1 MSFDGSFTCEVA
13 LSRFLSRCPEL
24 RSNAK
29 LVALLQKGRA
39 LSSFDLVAAIAD
51 PFLHPSYTIPVVGCF
66 RALCGQVVQSALAK
80 LFVVRGLMLESE
92 ENGEDIGEE
101 DMHVVDFY
109 AGRHRGLKLHELAC
123 LAFCR
128 AVDLAPFLL
137 QYVLI
142 YFQSSPPPFR
152 RLMLTGTFVQ
162 LTHEIVFATLN
173 VVRISYRL
181 LLLDPKVF
189 SKLWDWSVFLEL
201 LKQISSMMESSGPWL
216 DSLLDIRWCGI
227 QILSIVFCA
236 SDSAVVNFGMREE
249 EAFTC
254 LLRWKEFCEDT
265 AVEKAGWYLQGTE
278 MIKGTCLDDA
288 VDLCHIKPFDCSSL
302 SNSICSGSEKISQ
315 KEILC
320 EHKQLEGNFVLTTT
334 LKRSFEMVVMAV
346 IQRWP
351 VLLFGPAGCGK
362 TALINHLALKSGNRV
377 LFIHMDE
384 QMDSKS
390 LIGSYVNS
398 EHPGEFRWQPGSL
411 MQALVGGLWVVFE
424 DIDKAPNEIQSII
437 LPLLEGSSSFVT
449 VHGEMADVSE
459 SFRLFG
465 TVSTS
470 RTELN
475 HSEGRFSYS
484 ILWRKV
490 MVQAPTRDDLIDII
504 NARFLNLDQ
513 LSTQLVETFER
524 VNSFS
529 QQMRGP
535 SASAFDSFSIR
546 DLLKWCNRIT
556 GSSFNL
562 SGLGLSAYDRQN
574 IYQEAVD
581 IFVSCLHMLE
591 NRLLLK
597 REIANLLNISCAA
610 ETVLYPS
617 NKPTIQML
625 SSGLQI
631 GRTLLCCERNIFCQN
646 RTFVSIRSALYALER
661 IACSVRYNEPV
672 LLVGETG
679 TGKTTLVQYL
689 AARLGRPLTV
699 LNLSQQSD
707 VADLLGGF
715 KPADARSICMPL
727 YHEFKKLFCKTFSE
741 KDNEALLRHCEE
753 YILEK
758 KWKKLLRAFQK
769 SVHFAQKNVGKIIE
783 SGAGSKRKRPLS
795 EKLLQKWESFSL
807 HLDCVSKKIDVSS
820 GISFK
825 FVEGAFVTA
834 LRTGQ
839 WLLLDEVNLAP
850 LETLQRIISVLDGE
864 HGTLCLAER
873 GDVNYVER
881 HPQFR
886 LFACMNPATD
896 AGKRDLPF
904 SFRSRFSEYFIDDV
918 LDDED
923 LNLYVNQYMGEG
935 NATVELCNKIV
946 RFYKAAKR
954 ESEERLQDSANQKP
968 QYSLRSLSR
977 ALVYIKM
984 AEKRFGFQR
993 ALYDGFCM
1001 FFVTLLDCN
1010 SAKIMHNMILS
1021 YLLPDGMP
1029 RDVPFNDYFSI
1040 NLTYHDTPEKRSF
1053 VENYV
1058 ITRSVKEQLKN
1069 LARAFYIRRY
1079 PVLLQGPTSSG
1090 KTSLVQ
1096 YLASVTG
1103 HEFVRINNH
1112 EHTDLQ
1118 EYFGTYITDSHG
1130 KLEFQEGVLVKA
1142 VRKGYWIILDELN
1155 LAPSDVLE
1163 ALNRLLD
1170 DNRELFVPEL
1180 QETIPAHPDFMLFAT
1195 QNPPIAY
1202 GGRKILSRAFRNRFL
1217 EIHVDEIPEDEL
1229 TTILENRCSIP
1240 ASYASKM
1247 IKVMKDLQLH
1257 RQNSRAFAG
1266 KHGFITPR
1274 DLFRWANRFRAFGK
1288 SYYDLAKDGYFLLAE
1303 RLREER
1309 EKNVVREALNC
1320 HLNVKLAVDELY
1332 DVGQCEVD
1340 AVLMSSGKTK
1350 VENLGSITWT
1360 KSMLRLYFLVERCY
1374 RMREPVLLVGG
1385 TGGGKTTV
1393 CQLLSIIQMSRLH
1406 VLNCHQYT
1414 ETSDFV
1420 GGFHPIRE
1428 RPILASEFKH
1438 LTGKM
1443 KESKLF
1449 LQLTEDFNI
1458 SSDISQASSTLCHLN
1473 KIEASYKQ
1481 CSALY
1486 PDVTPI
1492 DFEIFKK
1499 MKLELIQLQQKW
1511 QTVFVWQDGP
1521 LVEAMKAGD
1530 IFLVDEIS
1538 LADDSVL
1545 ERLNSVLEPERML
1558 LLAEKGG
1565 SSPEKVIAHH
1575 NFFVVATMNPG
1586 GDYGKKELSPALR
1599 NRFTEIWVEPVSD
1612 IEELRCIA
1620 LEKLSKPN
1628 LSFLVNC
1635 ILEFWKWFSKFETR
1649 RMLTVRDLLSW
1660 ISFVNLTEESL
1671 GSEYALLHGAFLVLL
1686 DGISLGTG
1694 ISKSDSQLLRNA
1706 SLEFLIKEL
1715 KASGCGLSTTN
1726 LHEMEIYGWGDY
1738 VKHEDIMMANGTPSE
1753 HLFGI
1758 DPFFIDKGNE
1768 ECKHGGFEFLAPTTR
1783 RNVMRVLRAMQ
1794 LPKPILLE
1802 GSPGVGKTSLVV
1814 ALAQQS
1820 GHTVVRINL
1829 SEQTDMMDLLGSDLP
1844 VEGSNGMEFCWSDG
1858 ILLQALKNGSWVLL
1872 DELNLAPQ
1880 AVLEGLNAILDHR
1893 AEVYIPELGLT
1904 FKCPPSF
1911 RVFACQNPSSQGGG
1925 RKGLPKSFL
1934 NRFTKVHV
1942 DELAADDYLF
1952 ICQSRFP
1959 SISSSVLSKLIAFV
1973 GRLYED
1979 IMVHR
1984 KYGQDGAP
1992 WVFNL
1997 RDVIRSCEII
2007 QGASMNAKLDC
2018 FLNVIFLQR
2027 MRSYTDRKEVMRLY
2041 EEVFDMK
2048 PSIVQFPEVYV
2059 NPKYVVVGSVCV
2071 QRNHF
2076 QPTKAFRSQLNLLP
2090 GLLQILEAVALCVRR
2105 QWLCVLVGPA
2115 ASGKTSVIRL
2125 LAELTGNV
2133 LNELNLSSGTDVS
2146 ELLGCFEQHS
2156 SFRNFKVAISQIER
2170 FVDEYFSLRLEI
2182 NWKDFIEE
2190 RRDLFSK
2197 WFSFFSSCDVS
2208 KSSSLFS
2215 TSWMG
2220 DGICSSFLD
2229 PLVEIIEQLKHDVKR
2244 FSLPVS
2250 WTLKELDGSLKI
2262 IHALQKNWQIRSLA
2276 SFEWVPGNLVKSIE
2290 FGEWIVLDNANL
2302 CNPTVLDRINSL
2314 VEPDGSIMI
2323 NECGMVDG
2331 KPLLMK
2337 AHPNFRMFITVDP
2350 RYGEISRAMRN
2361 RGVEIFMLQPDSF
2374 TGEVTEHENIEV
2386 VNLKTYLI
2394 QSGIPSEK
2402 MVLAMCG
2409 AHMSARAVGTSLGVR
2424 ITLLEIAR
2432 WVQLFQQLIMNGNG
2446 PIWSLHLSW
2455 EHTYLA
2461 ALGEPRGR
2469 EVIMQGKASY
2479 LSDIEMYQPKLLL
2492 GCSLTLPGGWP
2503 LPHMLRNLAHYSR
2516 ESCVEQNC
2524 LYLFFLS
2531 SQYASYNMC
2540 NSVSWSSLSN
2550 FKGLSPAI
2558 LPAKMLHQ
2566 FLFPNAPLIH
2576 KCADFDFVQF
2586 KQMLFFAA
2594 NWAIEQATEND
2605 IDLYILWFKAQNMKL
2620 QHYCCFLEDFLK
2632 SFEQEMNHP
2641 IWKCIVNCRKELLS
2655 YHGINIDKQPIPL
2668 LSLKLLEF
2676 PISDPYL
2683 MNCQDRLVGAVNW
2696 VRLLRHTYH
2705 QWNTEEEIVPREDT
2719 FLCAMRHRLHPLRQ
2733 LESEVLKLIVE
2744 FNDLIHEYS
2753 YLLELHILFWENVKS
2768 HQLAHLPIIWCW
2780 LEKQVIKFQPK
2791 FPEAAGAFLI
2801 ESLKLKSVSDWKF
2814 NLVMPALWVHGGHPF
2829 VPSSS
2834 VLFYKLKQLRSL
2846 CEAIWP
2852 TRKFFKEIHTDD
2864 DARLDSIVSANA
2876 DLRHLATEGLSM
2888 STYIIAR
2895 SNHCHTQLAHQLDEI
2910 FLRLLGKFEHD
2921 KRCLEPNFSLSQN
2934 LKAPVWHSK
2943 NGCCIFSLEML
2954 CHASFFDC
2962 LSEVLP
2968 LFNRRC
2974 LNIDVK
2980 LILMLS
2986 KLTLLD
2992 ASEAHKILHNF
3003 NGPILHVLDYSLEN
3017 SSRSPTD
3024 FSPHQ
3029 TILWIFDAYTSLD
3042 SVGHRLSSLILEMW
3056 YGWNSSLW
3064 NFFSDIVKSYPL
3076 SGSKGSGTF
3085 NEFSPTRTQILS
3097 TIING
3102 VLSIKDY
3109 NLYRLKL
3116 RITSR
3121 ALWEDAPL
3129 QGGLINVLSSMADC
3143 FFKKILFVHKKHFEK
3158 DMFVKLKSIL
3168 IELRIGCAR
3177 DEVIQTLRSQILT
3190 SRHPLFSSL
3199 MTSVIDPLL
3208 KALYMRHESIES
3220 MYNLGLAWVHIGI
3233 LRFNLLNPEGPDPV
3247 IKAALKHSWILQR
3260 ISLLELEIKV
3270 RGESGLLAG
3279 KFNAPE
3285 DDRLKVLKEQLEKEE
3300 KLAQTKVVFRP
3311 EHSKYEILKSAF
3323 AYVFDLVA
3331 SCTSLL
3337 NNARCSTDIDIMI
3350 EMAKNWQVTAESF
3363 INKLSDEFAD
3373 YVDLVQPV
3381 QVAVY
3386 EMKLGLSLVIPWIM
3400 ERQHLKKTGKLEMI
3414 LAPVFLIMQ
3423 FPKVLSIKSIYDN
3436 NSVGTKVEVLSSG
3449 HDRVEFLDISLLNSL
3464 IAMSDEIRPARRLWM
3479 DVQSQARAHEE
3490 GKAQYYEFRPRSVV
3504 LDDIVEGIITS
3515 LDLSDSEVRLSTEG
3529 QELLMEREFATV
3541 NEPLKE
3547 AGNIEE
3553 DRTFI
3558 PESILRCL
3566 VRVHNSMFGSGSF
3579 LEHPNVCIV
3588 TKEDRLLL
3596 FVESYKLGTMLM
3608 EGFQSSTSSAMDDN
3622 ILPEHLLHVCLEYE
3636 SFGAK
3641 ASHPCNI
3648 YKESDPEI
3656 MFRMVKPLIAIQNKV
3671 AAMLEEWPDH
3681 PGLKKINDAT
3691 EALLKISPCTPL
3703 SKVLLGLQLLVC
3715 KVQFMQENDSRFSLK
3730 DELQPICSI
3739 LSSWQK
3745 FEVDSW
3751 PSLLDDVCEQYEI
3764 NAGKLWFPLQAVIRR
3779 NFSGDKDAENIL
3791 TIQSVEDFIWTSN
3804 VGEFKKRLH
3813 LLLALHGQ
3821 LKDGV
3826 HLNVYSS
3833 PHVEENLK
3841 ILYNAFGYYVQFLP
3855 SVLECIEVGRGS
3867 AEKEIKEHVK
3877 LFNWEHPQS
3886 RLSLENFRRTRQK
3899 VWKLVQKFNDTM
3911 QQPVMTFLNQEAKS
3925 KRAEDPAWLKQNSSV
3940 EVDKEELHFPI
3951 NLEKL
3956 RAKESFH
3963 WLADWVKKAEKTL
3976 ETIYNGKLGK
3986 LCTSCEEVS
3995 KHLKM
4000 TWDDGWA
4007 ALERIC
4013 SNAAVFSHLWKHET
4027 RNLRKRRGFNVLLK
4041 TLEICGLSRHRAIVS
4056 QGFKSAQLRS
4066 SFLQPS
4072 YNIQHLLQPEHTK
4085 FSVDAISHN
4094 TNSEHSEVRCAWKWV
4109 DANKF
4114 YFKSLE
4120 MVQNLYDVSNCF
4132 SRDLSLELVNQ
4143 VVSYVDH
4150 LVVIQQKQ
4158 RSAAYGVSDQLRG
4171 LWKQC
4176 QFLSNIGS
4184 SGHLSLSPHQ
4194 YAVTKHIYQQKDL
4207 FDSLLLLAKDID
4219 TFLVTVKKSHVDSC
4233 NRIKREADEI
4243 SALNDKFTPL
4253 FIQSKDELDRYLLGS
4268 HGTVTRTDEC
4278 IPFVVSIQM
4287 EQSIRRNFD
4296 ILSTLEEAV
4305 NAIRAPNG
4313 SSESMKESLL
4323 NRFGKLISEGK
4334 KESQSFKSEVEAN
4347 IQSTCDNNLVDK
4359 LNAEFVE
4366 AFKCTNQAIVEVLGR
4381 IDFTSQDH
4389 ANGGNITSWTELF
4402 VSFISNLHLDQI
4414 YDSLPKAV
4422 NAAKNLM
4429 NYAGFQKPELCSQI
4443 GVQLKNLHL
4452 LLEPLLEFAE
4462 GVLLEFLDVH
4472 RTIAEMTSVLVQI
4485 FIFLLSKGF
4494 GTAPDLAENVSQHGS
4509 QEISGTG
4516 MGDGEGI
4523 NDVSDQIEDEAQLH
4537 GDSSKQDATD
4547 GSDKISSNKDRG
4559 IEMDEDFAA
4568 DTFSVSEDSEN
4579 SDDGDDMED
4588 VNIESKMGETGDTG
4602 QTVDE
4607 KLWDKEKD
4615 DKPETSLE
4623 KYESGP
4629 SVEERNG
4636 SDKEL
4641 RAKQEDASAIEE
4653 SDQFGNEKSDAP
4665 SEEEN
4670 DFSSESN
4677 ADDANVDKD
4686 AVPEESFGNQH
4697 ADEEENLEGNDINEA
4712 QGSDAEG
4719 DGDSVPVES
4728 DMEMKDDDL
4737 SSPSDPMDENDAFA
4751 EETLDKIG
4759 DADNNDDK
4767 NVELEPSKEYTE
4779 TGEGDSVNKHPHDG
4793 VDLSKSLQNPS
4804 SIEYNSEQEMDWF
4817 NGNDMN
4823 NSIAPSAISKDEDP
4837 NLQFSMPNSS
4847 NGSKLAHSQPL
4858 PQISQGENQS
4868 KHLKE
4873 TNPYRSMVEA
4883 LENWKERVSVLADQQ
4898 EESSITPEDMDVEE
4912 TSVDFRY
4919 VSEGEKSTS
4928 QALGPATAEQ
4938 IKNAVDGDKNHET
4951 EVRTSKEDDNRM
4963 ENAKE
4968 HPETHAFRT
4977 LNSICSDLLK
4987 EESPEPAPSNNEHI
5001 QDSQKS
5007 SLDNFLSNVVSFR
5020 SINMDE
5026 KLLPFDN
5033 SIDSSNA
5040 SMSMDNEEISEETN
5054 QKAITDWRR
5063 FERATSRLSQEL
5075 VEQLRLVMEPTLASR
5090 LQGDYKTG
5098 KRINMKKVIPYIA
5111 SHFRRDK
5118 IWLRRT
5124 KPNKR
5129 DYQVVVAID
5138 DSRSMSESNCG
5149 DAAIEALVT
5158 VCRAMSLLEVGQF
5171 AVASFGRKGNIKLL
5185 HDFDQTFSGEAGAKI
5200 ISSLSFNQDNTIADE
5215 PVVDLLKYLNGML
5228 DAAVAKA
5235 RTPCGQNPLQ
5245 QLILIIADGRFHEK
5259 ENLRRCIRNVLNRKR
5274 MIAFILLDSPR
5285 ESIMDLM
5292 EASFEGQTLTF
5303 NKYLNAFPF
5312 PYYIVLNNIEAL
5324 PRTLAD
5330 LLRQWFELMQSMSD

>member
-201 LKQISSMMESSGPWL
+201 LKQISSIMESSGPWL

-302 SNSICSGSEKISQ
+302 SNSICGGSEKISQ
-315 KEILC
+315 KKILC

-390 LIGSYVNS
+390 LIGSYVSS

-504 NARFLNLDQ
+504 NARFLKLDQ

-529 QQMRGP
+529 QQMRGL
-535 SASAFDSFSIR
+535 SASAFDRFSIR

-631 GRTLLCCERNIFCQN
+631 GRTLLCCKRNIFCQN

-783 SGAGSKRKRPLS
+783 SGTGSKRKRPLS

-968 QYSLRSLSR
+968 QYSLR
-977 ALVYIKM
+977 
-984 AEKRFGFQR
+984 
-993 ALYDGFCM
+993 
-1001 FFVTLLDCN
+1001 
-1010 SAKIMHNMILS
+1010 
-1021 YLLPDGMP
+1021 
-1029 RDVPFNDYFSI
+1029 
-1040 NLTYHDTPEKRSF
+1040 
-1053 VENYV
+1053 
-1058 ITRSVKEQLKN
+1058 
-1069 LARAFYIRRY
+1069 Y

-1130 KLEFQEGVLVKA
+1130 KLQFQEGVLVKA

-1385 TGGGKTTV
+1385 VPSYTRTTNFSFGIQTPYRKDEGIKT
-1393 CQLLSIIQMSRLH
+1393 
-1406 VLNCHQYT
+1406 
-1414 ETSDFV
+1414 F
-1420 GGFHPIRE
+1420 P
-1428 RPILASEFKH
+1428 A
-1438 LTGKM
+1438 
-1443 KESKLF
+1443 
-1449 LQLTEDFNI
+1449 NI

-1738 VKHEDIMMANGTPSE
+1738 VKHEDIIMANGTPSE

-1973 GRLYED
+1973 GRLDED
-1979 IMVHR
+1979 IMVRR

-2090 GLLQILEAVALCVRR
+2090 GLLQILKLSLFVSWR

-2146 ELLGCFEQHS
+2146 ELLGCFEQYS

-2262 IHALQKNWQIRSLA
+2262 IHALQKNWQIRSSA

-2337 AHPNFRMFITVDP
+2337 SHPNFRMFITVDP

-2374 TGEVTEHENIEV
+2374 AGEVTEHENIEV

-2432 WVQLFQQLIMNGNG
+2432 WVQLFQQLIMNGND

-2469 EVIMQGKASY
+2469 
-2479 LSDIEMYQPKLLL
+2479 
-2492 GCSLTLPGGWP
+2492 
-2503 LPHMLRNLAHYSR
+2503 
-2516 ESCVEQNC
+2516 
-2524 LYLFFLS
+2524 
-2531 SQYASYNMC
+2531 
-2540 NSVSWSSLSN
+2540 
-2550 FKGLSPAI
+2550 
-2558 LPAKMLHQ
+2558 
-2566 FLFPNAPLIH
+2566 
-2576 KCADFDFVQF
+2576 
-2586 KQMLFFAA
+2586 
-2594 NWAIEQATEND
+2594 
-2605 IDLYILWFKAQNMKL
+2605 
-2620 QHYCCFLEDFLK
+2620 
-2632 SFEQEMNHP
+2632 
-2641 IWKCIVNCRKELLS
+2641 
-2655 YHGINIDKQPIPL
+2655 
-2668 LSLKLLEF
+2668 
-2676 PISDPYL
+2676 
-2683 MNCQDRLVGAVNW
+2683 
-2696 VRLLRHTYH
+2696 
-2705 QWNTEEEIVPREDT
+2705 
-2719 FLCAMRHRLHPLRQ
+2719 
-2733 LESEVLKLIVE
+2733 
-2744 FNDLIHEYS
+2744 
-2753 YLLELHILFWENVKS
+2753 
-2768 HQLAHLPIIWCW
+2768 
-2780 LEKQVIKFQPK
+2780 
-2791 FPEAAGAFLI
+2791 
-2801 ESLKLKSVSDWKF
+2801 
-2814 NLVMPALWVHGGHPF
+2814 
-2829 VPSSS
+2829 
-2834 VLFYKLKQLRSL
+2834 
-2846 CEAIWP
+2846 
-2852 TRKFFKEIHTDD
+2852 DD

-2895 SNHCHTQLAHQLDEI
+2895 SNHCHTQLVHQLDEI
-2910 FLRLLGKFEHD
+2910 FLRLLRKFEHD

-2974 LNIDVK
+2974 LNVDVK

-3029 TILWIFDAYTSLD
+3029 TILWIFDAYNSLD

-3064 NFFSDIVKSYPL
+3064 NFFSDIV
-3076 SGSKGSGTF
+3076 
-3085 NEFSPTRTQILS
+3085 
-3097 TIING
+3097 
-3102 VLSIKDY
+3102 
-3109 NLYRLKL
+3109 
-3116 RITSR
+3116 
-3121 ALWEDAPL
+3121 
-3129 QGGLINVLSSMADC
+3129 
-3143 FFKKILFVHKKHFEK
+3143 
-3158 DMFVKLKSIL
+3158 
-3168 IELRIGCAR
+3168 
-3177 DEVIQTLRSQILT
+3177 
-3190 SRHPLFSSL
+3190 
-3199 MTSVIDPLL
+3199 
-3208 KALYMRHESIES
+3208 
-3220 MYNLGLAWVHIGI
+3220 
-3233 LRFNLLNPEGPDPV
+3233 
-3247 IKAALKHSWILQR
+3247 
-3260 ISLLELEIKV
+3260 KV

-3311 EHSKYEILKSAF
+3311 EHSKYEMLKSAF

-3350 EMAKNWQVTAESF
+3350 EMAKTGRSNKVTAESF
-3363 INKLSDEFAD
+3363 INKLSDEFVD

-3386 EMKLGLSLVIPWIM
+3386 EMKLGLSLVISWII

-3436 NSVGTKVEVLSSG
+3436 NSVGTKIEVLSSG
-3449 HDRVEFLDISLLNSL
+3449 HERVEFLDISLLNSL
-3464 IAMSDEIRPARRLWM
+3464 IAMSDEIRPAQISHVQLQITLCYIVFIHLAYNIFNSLVMEKASFLLLNEVFGHFSRLWM

-3515 LDLSDSEVRLSTEG
+3515 LDLSDSEVHLSTEG

-3608 EGFQSSTSSAMDDN
+3608 EGLQRSTSSAMDDN

-3703 SKVLLGLQLLVC
+3703 SKALLGLQLLVC
-3715 KVQFMQENDSRFSLK
+3715 KVQFIQENDSRFSLK

-3791 TIQSVEDFIWTSN
+3791 TIQ
-3804 VGEFKKRLH
+3804 
-3813 LLLALHGQ
+3813 
-3821 LKDGV
+3821 
-3826 HLNVYSS
+3826 
-3833 PHVEENLK
+3833 
-3841 ILYNAFGYYVQFLP
+3841 
-3855 SVLECIEVGRGS
+3855 
-3867 AEKEIKEHVK
+3867 
-3877 LFNWEHPQS
+3877 
-3886 RLSLENFRRTRQK
+3886 
-3899 VWKLVQKFNDTM
+3899 
-3911 QQPVMTFLNQEAKS
+3911 
-3925 KRAEDPAWLKQNSSV
+3925 
-3940 EVDKEELHFPI
+3940 
-3951 NLEKL
+3951 
-3956 RAKESFH
+3956 
-3963 WLADWVKKAEKTL
+3963 
-3976 ETIYNGKLGK
+3976 
-3986 LCTSCEEVS
+3986 
-3995 KHLKM
+3995 
-4000 TWDDGWA
+4000 
-4007 ALERIC
+4007 
-4013 SNAAVFSHLWKHET
+4013 
-4027 RNLRKRRGFNVLLK
+4027 
-4041 TLEICGLSRHRAIVS
+4041 
-4056 QGFKSAQLRS
+4056 
-4066 SFLQPS
+4066 
-4072 YNIQHLLQPEHTK
+4072 
-4085 FSVDAISHN
+4085 
-4094 TNSEHSEVRCAWKWV
+4094 
-4109 DANKF
+4109 
-4114 YFKSLE
+4114 
-4120 MVQNLYDVSNCF
+4120 
-4132 SRDLSLELVNQ
+4132 
-4143 VVSYVDH
+4143 
-4150 LVVIQQKQ
+4150 
-4158 RSAAYGVSDQLRG
+4158 
-4171 LWKQC
+4171 
-4176 QFLSNIGS
+4176 
-4184 SGHLSLSPHQ
+4184 
-4194 YAVTKHIYQQKDL
+4194 
-4207 FDSLLLLAKDID
+4207 
-4219 TFLVTVKKSHVDSC
+4219 
-4233 NRIKREADEI
+4233 
-4243 SALNDKFTPL
+4243 
-4253 FIQSKDELDRYLLGS
+4253 
-4268 HGTVTRTDEC
+4268 
-4278 IPFVVSIQM
+4278 
-4287 EQSIRRNFD
+4287 
-4296 ILSTLEEAV
+4296 
-4305 NAIRAPNG
+4305 
-4313 SSESMKESLL
+4313 
-4323 NRFGKLISEGK
+4323 
-4334 KESQSFKSEVEAN
+4334 
-4347 IQSTCDNNLVDK
+4347 
-4359 LNAEFVE
+4359 
-4366 AFKCTNQAIVEVLGR
+4366 
-4381 IDFTSQDH
+4381 
-4389 ANGGNITSWTELF
+4389 
-4402 VSFISNLHLDQI
+4402 
-4414 YDSLPKAV
+4414 
-4422 NAAKNLM
+4422 
-4429 NYAGFQKPELCSQI
+4429 
-4443 GVQLKNLHL
+4443 
-4452 LLEPLLEFAE
+4452 
-4462 GVLLEFLDVH
+4462 
-4472 RTIAEMTSVLVQI
+4472 
-4485 FIFLLSKGF
+4485 
-4494 GTAPDLAENVSQHGS
+4494 
-4509 QEISGTG
+4509 
-4516 MGDGEGI
+4516 
-4523 NDVSDQIEDEAQLH
+4523 
-4537 GDSSKQDATD
+4537 
-4547 GSDKISSNKDRG
+4547 
-4559 IEMDEDFAA
+4559 
-4568 DTFSVSEDSEN
+4568 
-4579 SDDGDDMED
+4579 
-4588 VNIESKMGETGDTG
+4588 
-4602 QTVDE
+4602 
-4607 KLWDKEKD
+4607 
-4615 DKPETSLE
+4615 
-4623 KYESGP
+4623 
-4629 SVEERNG
+4629 
-4636 SDKEL
+4636 
-4641 RAKQEDASAIEE
+4641 
-4653 SDQFGNEKSDAP
+4653 
-4665 SEEEN
+4665 
-4670 DFSSESN
+4670 
-4677 ADDANVDKD
+4677 
-4686 AVPEESFGNQH
+4686 
-4697 ADEEENLEGNDINEA
+4697 
-4712 QGSDAEG
+4712 
-4719 DGDSVPVES
+4719 
-4728 DMEMKDDDL
+4728 
-4737 SSPSDPMDENDAFA
+4737 
-4751 EETLDKIG
+4751 
-4759 DADNNDDK
+4759 
-4767 NVELEPSKEYTE
+4767 
-4779 TGEGDSVNKHPHDG
+4779 
-4793 VDLSKSLQNPS
+4793 
-4804 SIEYNSEQEMDWF
+4804 
-4817 NGNDMN
+4817 
-4823 NSIAPSAISKDEDP
+4823 
-4837 NLQFSMPNSS
+4837 
-4847 NGSKLAHSQPL
+4847 
-4858 PQISQGENQS
+4858 
-4868 KHLKE
+4868 
-4873 TNPYRSMVEA
+4873 
-4883 LENWKERVSVLADQQ
+4883 
-4898 EESSITPEDMDVEE
+4898 
-4912 TSVDFRY
+4912 
-4919 VSEGEKSTS
+4919 
-4928 QALGPATAEQ
+4928 
-4938 IKNAVDGDKNHET
+4938 
-4951 EVRTSKEDDNRM
+4951 
-4963 ENAKE
+4963 
-4968 HPETHAFRT
+4968 
-4977 LNSICSDLLK
+4977 
-4987 EESPEPAPSNNEHI
+4987 
-5001 QDSQKS
+5001 
-5007 SLDNFLSNVVSFR
+5007 
-5020 SINMDE
+5020 
-5026 KLLPFDN
+5026 
-5033 SIDSSNA
+5033 
-5040 SMSMDNEEISEETN
+5040 
-5054 QKAITDWRR
+5054 
-5063 FERATSRLSQEL
+5063 
-5075 VEQLRLVMEPTLASR
+5075 
-5090 LQGDYKTG
+5090 
-5098 KRINMKKVIPYIA
+5098 
-5111 SHFRRDK
+5111 
-5118 IWLRRT
+5118 
-5124 KPNKR
+5124 
-5129 DYQVVVAID
+5129 
-5138 DSRSMSESNCG
+5138 
-5149 DAAIEALVT
+5149 
-5158 VCRAMSLLEVGQF
+5158 
-5171 AVASFGRKGNIKLL
+5171 
-5185 HDFDQTFSGEAGAKI
+5185 
-5200 ISSLSFNQDNTIADE
+5200 
-5215 PVVDLLKYLNGML
+5215 
-5228 DAAVAKA
+5228 
-5235 RTPCGQNPLQ
+5235 
-5245 QLILIIADGRFHEK
+5245 
-5259 ENLRRCIRNVLNRKR
+5259 
-5274 MIAFILLDSPR
+5274 
-5285 ESIMDLM
+5285 
-5292 EASFEGQTLTF
+5292 
-5303 NKYLNAFPF
+5303 
-5312 PYYIVLNNIEAL
+5312 
-5324 PRTLAD
+5324 
-5330 LLRQWFELMQSMSD
+5330 